1 MSEENK
7 EEMGSIQDSLDE
19 FLKKEARLKNNLII
33 EKVLEPQFQYFFLDL
48 CVLEESFKALD

>member
-1 MSEENK
+1 MSEEHK

-19 FLKKEARLKNNLII
+19 FLKKEERLKNNLII
-33 EKVLEPQFQYFFLDL
+33 REVFEPEFEYFFLDL

>member
-7 EEMGSIQDSLDE
+7 EEMGSIQDILDE

-33 EKVLEPQFQYFFLDL
+33 EKVLEPQFQYFFRDW
-48 CVLEESFKALD
+48 CVLEESFKVLD